1 MSLAAATAGPSG
13 TSHRRQGTGS
23 TVSGRFHGDVS
34 AWRSP
39 PSSPLRNRLF
49 LTPFCLPQVALGVLS
64 FSVPRPPSTVQPAA
78 HAEQNN
84 WPQRSGHQGTRFLP
98 GRPALEELR
107 WWQHPWPLPERP
119 DRGGRAGP
127 ADTVT
132 SPLWPF
138 LLALLLVLKR
148 NDVFTRWGW
157 GAQLDKRGTREWRL
171 REMCASICGHSQPHA
186 REDRR

>member
-1 MSLAAATAGPSG
+1 MEVSTILTSQEPAFPDSLLPASG
-13 TSHRRQGTGS
+13 GLGCPFILR
-23 TVSGRFHGDVS
+23 
-34 AWRSP
+34 P
-39 PSSPLRNRLF
+39 P
-49 LTPFCLPQVALGVLS
+49 
-64 FSVPRPPSTVQPAA
+64 PPSTVQPAA